1 MASHENQRIISSTRR
16 PSFLGQRIGILALAC
31 SLSACIGTIG
41 DLPSEEQQNGV
52 IEPGTTI
59 PFQSAYPRLT
69 HAQWENTT
77 RDLLKL
83 DSSPGLTASFTSD
96 PLGGIFDND
105 ESVLQVTPPLWAD
118 YQRAAEEL
126 TAMILADPQMLARI
140 VPADTGQTVEARGRE
155 FIAQFGKRAYRR
167 PLTDPEIETHAT
179 LFASGATVLGGD
191 AFLSGVQLVLEAF
204 LQSPYFVYRVEQGT
218 GKPRT
223 DGLVPLRSHELAT
236 RLSYLLW
243 NTMPDEALL
252 DAAAAGELD
261 TADGLRTRAEQML
274 LDPRA
279 KDVVRAFHKQL
290 FDWKKYADL
299 YKDPVLFPEFVPEI
313 GNDLRQEAELFVD
326 RVIYEQN
333 GGLRELLTSRT
344 AFVNDRLASIYGVP
358 APAGAEFGQVE
369 LDASTRSGAL
379 TRLGFLAAN
388 GTARASDPIH
398 RGVFVNLRILCTKL
412 PPPPDNVTPLPSG
425 VNKTTR
431 DLVDSHTGEGT
442 CGAGCHSTLIN
453 PAGFAFENFDAI
465 GRVRTMDNGYPVNT
479 AAQYALGGVMV
490 QYADSVEWSQIIAES
505 AEANRCFAKHWL
517 EFALGRDAQ
526 PEDGTL
532 LEKLGESSRGGS
544 SVKELLV
551 DIIVS
556 DAFRAR
562 RPVEVP

>member
-1 MASHENQRIISSTRR
+1 MVSSERHRMVMSRR
-16 PSFLGQRIGILALAC
+16 LSSSVLRVGILALVC
-31 SLSACIGTIG
+31 GLSACVGTIG
-41 DLPSEEQQNGV
+41 DLPEGDGLGS
-52 IEPGTTI
+52 PPTI
-59 PFQSAYPRLT
+59 ALQSAYPRLT
-69 HAQWENTT
+69 HGQWENTT

-83 DSSPGLTASFTSD
+83 DAPPGLSASFTSD

-126 TAMILADPQMLARI
+126 AAMVIADPQQLSKI
-140 VPADTGQTVEARGRE
+140 VPADTGQGVAARGRE
-155 FIAQFGKRAYRR
+155 FITAFGKRAYRR
-167 PLTDPEIETHAT
+167 PLTSQEIDAHVA

-191 AFLSGVQLVLEAF
+191 PFLSGVQLVLEAF
-204 LQSPYFVYRVEQGT
+204 LQSPYFVYRVELGA
-218 GKPRT
+218 GKKRP
-223 DGLVPLRSHELAT
+223 DGLIPLGQYELAT

-252 DAAAAGELD
+252 DSAAKGELD
-261 TADGLRTRAEQML
+261 TLEGLRGRAEQML

-279 KDVVRAFHKQL
+279 KDVVRSFHKQL
-290 FDWKKYADL
+290 FSWKKYADL
-299 YKDPVLFPEFVPEI
+299 YKDPAVFPEFVPEI
-313 GNDLRQEAELFVD
+313 GNDLRLEAEAFVD
-326 RVIYEQN
+326 HVIYEQD
-333 GGLRELLTSRT
+333 GGLLELLTSRT
-344 AFVNDRLASIYGVP
+344 AFVNDRLAAIYGVP
-358 APAGAEFGQVE
+358 APAGSDFGQVE
-369 LDASTRSGAL
+369 LDPATRSGAL

-398 RGVFVNLRILCTKL
+398 RGVFVNLRILCAKL
-412 PPPPDNVTPLPSG
+412 PPPPDNVTPLPPG
-425 VNKTTR
+425 NNKTTR

-453 PAGFAFENFDAI
+453 PAGFAFEEYDAI
-465 GRVRTMDNGYPVNT
+465 GRYRTMDNGYAVNS

-490 QYADSVEWSQIIAES
+490 KYGDAMEWSQLLAES
-505 AEANRCFAKHWL
+505 AEANRCFAKHWV

-526 PEDGTL
+526 PEDDDLIG
-532 LEKLGESSRGGS
+532 KLGDASRGGS